1 MKAVDEL
8 KNIKIGFAVCGSFC
22 TFSSAFPQIERLIE
36 MGADVTPIMSYNAS
50 SLDTR
55 FGKASEHIK
64 YLEERCNKPVIRTI
78 VDAEPIGP
86 KRMFDIL
93 AVAPCTS
100 NTAAKLAL
108 GITDSPVTMAV
119 KSHIRNARPVVIA
132 LSTNDALGAAEKNVG
147 ILRTMKNY
155 YFVPI
160 YQDDY
165 VKKPNS
171 MIAVFDMLP
180 ETVQKAL
187 RGEQI
192 QPLIRQSG
200 K

>member
-1 MKAVDEL
+1 MADFDGV
-8 KNIKIGFAVCGSFC
+8 KIGFAICGSFC
-22 TFSSAFPQIERLIE
+22 TFASAFSEVEKLVE

-55 FGKASEHIK
+55 FGKAKEHIEF
-64 YLEERCNKPVIRTI
+64 LEKTCKKPVINSI

-86 KRMFDIL
+86 KKMFDIL

-132 LSTNDALGAAEKNVG
+132 MSTNDALGGAEKNIGV
-147 ILRTMKNY
+147 LRTLKNY
-155 YFVPI
+155 YFVPV
-160 YQDDY
+160 YQDDPI
-165 VKKPNS
+165 KKPNS
-171 MIAVFDMLP
+171 MIAAFDMLP
-180 ETVQKAL
+180 QTISSAL
-187 RGEQI
+187 NGCQI
-192 QPLIRQSG
+192 QPLVVE
-200 K
+200 KTEKL